1 LSLSREKVFVVD
13 DDPTVR
19 RTLSRLLRLSGF
31 ECVTFESA
39 EALLGALDP
48 DAEGCAVLDIAMPG
62 LDGLA
67 LQGALADR
75 GSVLPILFLTGHG
88 DVPDSVRAMKAGAS
102 DFLMKPVED
111 ATLVAAVRQALES
124 GRAAR
129 SARRDA
135 MDARARLDSLT
146 RREREVLEGVVAGR
160 LNKQIGADLGITE
173 ATVKVH
179 RGRVMEKTGVSSVP
193 DLVRL
198 AELAVLS
205 R

>member
-1 LSLSREKVFVVD
+1 
-13 DDPTVR
+13 
-19 RTLSRLLRLSGF
+19 
-31 ECVTFESA
+31 
-39 EALLGALDP
+39 
-48 DAEGCAVLDIAMPG
+48 
-62 LDGLA
+62 
-67 LQGALADR
+67 
-75 GSVLPILFLTGHG
+75 
-88 DVPDSVRAMKAGAS
+88 MKAGAS

-135 MDARARLDSLT
+135 MDARARLASLT

-179 RGRVMEKTGVSSVP
+179 RGRVMEKTGGSSVP